1 MRTLIVA
8 AVWTAIWL
16 AAAILWP
23 APINT
28 PGCAHLLNPP
38 ASCAAEL
45 DAANTQLWLTHTL
58 PLCVLLV
65 VGYLAIWAAS
75 LRKRRRGRGTP

>member
-1 MRTLIVA
+1 MVA
-8 AVWTAIWL
+8 GLWTAIWL
-16 AAAILWP
+16 AVAVLLP

-28 PGCAHLLNPP
+28 PGCSHLSNPP

-58 PLCVLLV
+58 PLYVLLV

-75 LRKRRRGRGTP
+75 LRKRRRGGETP